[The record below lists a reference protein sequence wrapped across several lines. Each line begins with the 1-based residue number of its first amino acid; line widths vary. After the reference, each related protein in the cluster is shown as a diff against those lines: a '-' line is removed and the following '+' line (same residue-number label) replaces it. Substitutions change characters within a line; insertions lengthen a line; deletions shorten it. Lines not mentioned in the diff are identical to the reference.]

1 MSMRIAVIGGGP
13 SGSVASALLAERG
26 HSVFIFDKGGRPN
39 TLAGESLVPGVIPIL
54 RKLDI
59 EERVAAISVLKP
71 GVSFYPGG
79 GKEFAFSFTS
89 LPRKNPQYAYNVPR
103 PAFDN
108 LLQSRALE
116 LGAIK
121 VNIKAELHSLGDRLL
136 LSPDTLESV
145 NAWQG
150 VQPDLIIDASGRRR
164 MSSKLLDIQSE
175 TGPRRDVAFFAH
187 FHGFFPETPSGQVR
201 INRLSSGWAWRI
213 PLKDK
218 MSVGVV
224 MSQKDAAELG
234 ASSAERLDAAIR
246 RDPVLSQES
255 KDLKRV
261 SEVRTYGNYQLIA
274 HRGSGENWAAVGDA
288 FGFVDPMLS
297 PGMMVAMDSA
307 LQLCKELERFP
318 IREALER
325 YSKRVTDELSS
336 WMDLISYFYN
346 GRIFE
351 LHDAGKAF
359 QSQYHYLP
367 LGFMESF
374 MSKNMAGMASGFTT
388 SSPFSRGVL
397 KNMDRWVLGGSA
409 TDQKYAII

>member
-1 MSMRIAVIGGGP
+1 
-13 SGSVASALLAERG
+13 
-26 HSVFIFDKGGRPN
+26 
-39 TLAGESLVPGVIPIL
+39 
-54 RKLDI
+54 
-59 EERVAAISVLKP
+59 
-71 GVSFYPGG
+71 
-79 GKEFAFSFTS
+79 
-89 LPRKNPQYAYNVPR
+89 
-103 PAFDN
+103 
-108 LLQSRALE
+108 
-116 LGAIK
+116 
-121 VNIKAELHSLGDRLL
+121 
-136 LSPDTLESV
+136 
-145 NAWQG
+145 
-150 VQPDLIIDASGRRR
+150 
-164 MSSKLLDIQSE
+164 
-175 TGPRRDVAFFAH
+175 
-187 FHGFFPETPSGQVR
+187 
-201 INRLSSGWAWRI
+201 
-213 PLKDK
+213 

-359 QSQYHYLP
+359 QNQYHYLP